1 MDDHDSEGEEG
12 HAHGLKPSEHGNTE
26 DDTGSEVETIKLDDD
41 DFARWREEKTQDWRV
56 NPRARNVLVT
66 TWEGHWDEQVE
77 PVFNVKGLEMAAG
90 QQERGSLD
98 AKTPRRHRHDAL
110 HIAPGESI
118 EAVLKRV
125 YPNTGLRGKDIR
137 IAANGRRF
145 AILVR
150 YCTKSS
156 HRWPG
161 VEPMYFNCEPELSK
175 MPLAKRKLEVEEK
188 EAEIMACDTKHEL
201 ARSKT
206 YRYNPSY
213 VTAVHAN
220 RPLLAAIGERV
231 WLCGFEIALLE
242 MLERAPLPMDAS
254 IHWFCP
260 PEDTEV
266 NTGRLAGMLK
276 KVASRKGQ
284 SAQIALHDSDGNME
298 ALKDHLSP
306 RTKVIFVR
314 QFQDSPIPLQRL
326 KWLKTEMLVRTSPCN
341 RYDVQEVGPR
351 HVVVFADA
359 EPELVGPGRKNIRV
373 WEATPSHKEWEYKD
387 ALLKYTAASLDGP
400 FLNLCTA
407 GSSGALKSEIEGM
420 E

>member
-12 HAHGLKPSEHGNTE
+12 HTHDRKQSEHGE
-26 DDTGSEVETIKLDDD
+26 MDTGSDVETIDLDD
-41 DFARWREEKTQDWRV
+41 DFARWREVKTQDWKV

-66 TWEGHWDEQVE
+66 TWEGRWDEQSE

-90 QQERGSLD
+90 QEERGGLTG
-98 AKTPRRHRHDAL
+98 AKTQRRHRHDAL
-110 HIAPGESI
+110 HIEIGESI

-145 AILVR
+145 ATLFM

-161 VEPMYFNCEPELSK
+161 TEPMYFNCGPELSK
-175 MPLAKRKLEVEEK
+175 MSLAKRKLEER

-220 RPLLAAIGERV
+220 RPLLTAIGARV
-231 WLCGFEIALLE
+231 WLYGFELALLE
-242 MLERAPLPMDAS
+242 MLERSPLPTDAS

-260 PEDTEV
+260 PEEAEV
-266 NTGRLAGMLK
+266 DTGRLAGMLK
-276 KVASRKGQ
+276 KVASRRGQ
-284 SAQIALHDSDGNME
+284 SAQIALHDSDGSME

-314 QFQDSPIPLQRL
+314 QFQESPIPLQRL
-326 KWLKTEMLVRTSPCN
+326 KWLKTAMLIRTSPCN

-359 EPELVGPGRKNIRV
+359 EPELNGPGCKNIRV
-373 WEATPSHKEWEYKD
+373 WEANPSHKEWECRD
-387 ALLKYTAASLDGP
+387 ELLKHTVASLDGP

-407 GSSGALKSEIEGM
+407 GSSGALKSEVEGM